1 MKKEAGNLV
10 DLNSKKA
17 DQNGVQDDRASGSP
31 CSEKSMDK
39 EAQEMVAALELRIKE
54 EPEDEEDEEE
64 EEEEGDRIE
73 GENDIR
79 DSGLHMNGKS
89 YKFKSGEALPSV
101 ACDILLHHSSLTKNH
116 FTHILV
122 TYNWWFQEWVLVIN

>member
-1 MKKEAGNLV
+1 VKKEAGNLV
-10 DLNSKKA
+10 DCNNKKA
-17 DQNGVQDDRASGSP
+17 DQNGVQDDRACGSP
-31 CSEKSMDK
+31 CSERSMDK

-64 EEEEGDRIE
+64 EDKTE

-79 DSGLHMNGKS
+79 GSGLHMNGES

-101 ACDILLHHSSLTKNH
+101 GCM
-116 FTHILV
+116 
-122 TYNWWFQEWVLVIN
+122 